1 MADEKSLM
9 TTIVT
14 NGKTTEKD
22 RFQVMLNRR
31 NGTNLRVWQKPDDN
45 RADRHFC
52 YAIKSLFR

>member
-31 NGTNLRVWQKPDDN
+31 NGTNLRVWQKPDEN
-45 RADRHFC
+45 RADRYFC
-52 YAIKSLFR
+52 YTIKSLFR